1 MRAMSFRGFMVVALL
16 SLVATTMAGSA
27 FAESQQSAVD
37 DSFDW
42 ASGIMDGLANLEAA
56 PVAEP
61 LPTPKPEDTP
71 PRRKKH
77 HSHRDSPAPMPKATV
92 PGFVGRRLTLQKN
105 TVFGVF
111 AVTVIETGPNA
122 FDLIIVSDDPA
133 ENVEVKDSVANTVY
147 VNRPLDDETTFK
159 THVPAHLSPAIAVS
173 VSVVQDGDINKA
185 YFPLLGSDFRN

>member
-1 MRAMSFRGFMVVALL
+1 MRAMSFRGFFVVALL
-16 SLVATTMAGSA
+16 SLVAMTRAGTA
-27 FAESQQSAVD
+27 FAETQQAAVD

-42 ASGIMDGLANLEAA
+42 AGGIIDGLANLEAS
-56 PVAEP
+56 PIVEP
-61 LPTPKPEDTP
+61 LPTPQPQDTP
-71 PRRKKH
+71 HRKKH
-77 HSHRDSPAPMPKATV
+77 RSHRASPAPPPKAVV

-111 AVTVIETGPNA
+111 AVTVIETGPNG
-122 FDLIIVSDDPA
+122 FDLVIVSDDPA

-147 VNRPLDDETTFK
+147 VDRPLDDETTFR

-185 YFPLLGSDFRN
+185 YFPLLGSDLKN